1 MRVQGKNP
9 MEKLEGTVLRDH
21 TGLEIAP
28 ISKSQSR
35 KPHNL
40 QGIDWNSKNVL
51 PHLGE
56 VLTLFLI
63 PANNT

>member
-9 MEKLEGTVLRDH
+9 MEKLEGRVLRDH
-21 TGLEIAP
+21 TGLEITT

-51 PHLGE
+51 PHFWGSIN
-56 VLTLFLI
+56 LI
-63 PANNT
+63 SHPS

>member
-1 MRVQGKNP
+1 MRVQGKNH

-35 KPHNL
+35 NPHNL

-51 PHLGE
+51 LHCWGRIN
-56 VLTLFLI
+56 LI
-63 PANNT
+63 SHPS